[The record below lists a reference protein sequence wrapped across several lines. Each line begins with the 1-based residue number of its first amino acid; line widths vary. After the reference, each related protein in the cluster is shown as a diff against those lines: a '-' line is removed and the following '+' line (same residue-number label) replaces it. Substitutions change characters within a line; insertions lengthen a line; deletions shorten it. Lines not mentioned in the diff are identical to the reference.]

1 MLEIIRDPNRLGL
14 AEPLNIAQ
22 EFGLSVR
29 ELVAVIKSAFN
40 YKGEIQWDET
50 KPDGAPRKVM
60 DDRRFRKVFQ
70 FTSLLEGI
78 GTTIRYYES
87 VFPY

>member
-1 MLEIIRDPNRLGL
+1 MRDPNRLGL

-40 YKGEIQWDET
+40 YKGDIQWDET

-60 DDRRFRKVFQ
+60 DDWRFRKYFLILS
-70 FTSLLEGI
+70 SL
-78 GTTIRYYES
+78 RC
-87 VFPY
+87 